1 MEGIID
7 LRFCKE
13 GDILITSQGLKM
25 KYLEPTLAGHFYDH
39 HVQYLDG
46 QYKGSLGTRTHS
58 GHVMKFNRKPEIDN
72 DIVKVIK
79 KSEYENMVK

>member
-25 KYLEPTLAGHFYDH
+25 KYLEPTLAGHSYDH

-46 QYKGSLGTRTHS
+46 DYKGSLGTRIHS
-58 GHVMKFNRKPEIDN
+58 GHVMRLNRNPETDN
-72 DIVKVIK
+72 DIVKIIK

>member
-25 KYLEPTLAGHFYDH
+25 KYLEPTLKGHFYDH

-46 QYKGSLGTRTHS
+46 KYKSNQGDGNSIIWQNNEYLH
-58 GHVMKFNRKPEIDN
+58 NRQSKQNYNFRI
-72 DIVKVIK
+72 
-79 KSEYENMVK
+79 